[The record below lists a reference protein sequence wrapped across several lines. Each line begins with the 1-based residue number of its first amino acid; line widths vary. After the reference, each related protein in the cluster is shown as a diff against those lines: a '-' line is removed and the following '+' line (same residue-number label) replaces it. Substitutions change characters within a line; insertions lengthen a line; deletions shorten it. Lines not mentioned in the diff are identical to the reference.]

1 MTRTTRKLRVVHT
14 TKYTYD
20 RPVERSV
27 HKLRVCPMYDRNQR
41 VLSHTLT
48 IDLQAP
54 TLELEDI
61 FANRVTRF
69 EITAP

>member
-27 HKLRVCPMYDRNQR
+27 HKLHLCPMYDWGQR
-41 VLSHTLT
+41 VLSHALT
-48 IDLQAP
+48 IDTQAP
-54 TLELEDI
+54 SVELEDI
-61 FANRVTRF
+61 SGNWVTCF